1 MARILVIDD
10 ERSIREF
17 LTILLEQGGHD
28 VDTAPDGETGITK
41 LNDGTYDLILTDLK
55 MRQASG
61 VDVLRA
67 SKRRD
72 PSTQVII
79 ITAFA
84 TTETAV
90 EAMKLGAADYITK
103 PFKVDEL
110 KVQVGKAL
118 TVRDLQ
124 RENLYLKEQLE
135 EREGLGQLVGKS
147 ASIRRVYDMITRVSR
162 TRTTVLVT
170 GESGTGKELVAK
182 AIHQK
187 SDNAG
192 SRFIAVNCGAIPTT
206 LIESTLFGHVKG
218 SFTGAIGDREGL
230 FEAAGD
236 GTIFLD
242 EVGELPLDLQVKLLR
257 VLQERRVTRVGDTHE
272 TALGCRVIAAS
283 NVDLAEAVSKGRFR
297 EDLFYRLNV
306 VQIDVPPLRERKED
320 VALLV
325 EHFIAKHQADA
336 LTTISGVSKAALNKL
351 LVYGYSGNVRELENI
366 VLRAIALTTGE
377 MIDVDALPPQLQTD
391 TILRAAS
398 DVTLPEDG
406 VDLDE
411 MINALEYGLLVQALE
426 RSGGVRKRAA
436 ELLGIS
442 FRSLRY
448 RLEKHQIAGE

>member
-28 VDTAPDGETGITK
+28 VDTAPDGESGIQK
-41 LNDGTYDLILTDLK
+41 LNEGGYDLILTDLK

-79 ITAFA
+79 VTAFA

-90 EAMKLGAADYITK
+90 EAMKLGAADYVTK

-110 KVQVGKAL
+110 KVQVAKAL

-147 ASIRRVYDMITRVSR
+147 ASIRRVYDLITRVSR

-187 SDNAG
+187 SDNAS
-192 SRFIAVNCGAIPTT
+192 SRFIAVNCGAIPAT

-236 GTIFLD
+236 GTVFLD

-272 TALGCRVIAAS
+272 KSLGCRVIAAS
-283 NVDLAEAVSKGRFR
+283 NVNLAEAVSKGRFR

-306 VQIDVPPLRERKED
+306 VQINVPPLRERKED

-325 EHFIAKHQADA
+325 EHFVAKHQADA
-336 LTTISGVSKAALNKL
+336 LTTITGVSKEALNKL
-351 LVYGYSGNVRELENI
+351 LAYEYSGNVRELENI

-411 MINALEYGLLVQALE
+411 MINALEHRLLVQALE
-426 RSGGVRKRAA
+426 RTGGVRKRAA
-436 ELLGIS
+436 QLLGIS